1 MAFATMDGLR
11 SSLPMAAGWRGA
23 VDDEDEE
30 EDEDEEDDVVVDVS
44 GCGDGCGG
52 CGGCGRDGGGCTAR
66 APAAFCDVAMN

>member
-30 EDEDEEDDVVVDVS
+30 EDEEDDEEDDVVVAVN

-52 CGGCGRDGGGCTAR
+52 CGG
-66 APAAFCDVAMN
+66 